1 MNKEQIYDEQIAPL
15 VTKILEVCKQ
25 NGIAMIASFDIAH
38 EADPGLRCT
47 SQLPDGDGEFPFA
60 RVAGLLLSATRPSP
74 LMLTTRDGDGN
85 VTAMTSIIS

>member
-1 MNKEQIYDEQIAPL
+1 MNKEQIYDDQIAPL
-15 VTKILEVCKQ
+15 VTKILEVCQQ

-47 SQLPDGDGEFPFA
+47 SQLPDGDGNFTFS
-60 RVAGLLLSATRPSP
+60 RVAGLLMATRPSP

-85 VTAMTSIIS
+85 VTAMTAIIS